1 MSSQQQCDEIIDVGS
16 QPEQQP
22 RFCYDDIENQQYDIE
37 EFPAEASTPADD
49 DGEYD
54 IEEREPDLDDEKI
67 EQIEQ
72 MIQMN
77 IGILKLYVNRENH
90 ELFELYREHIENH
103 NTKMSNEFPDSG
115 FDLFIPEKV
124 VFDTPFETK
133 MIDLQIKAEMVYHG
147 ESSAF
152 NIFPRSSISKTPLML
167 ANHTG
172 VIDQG
177 YRGWL
182 MGAFR
187 WLYAPPD
194 KTDYGDENP
203 KKLTPLIY
211 RRPVKPKYVVE
222 KHTRLLQ
229 ICHPSLCPVVVI
241 LIHYEADFTNTSRND
256 GGFGSTG
263 IVGKMEP
270 PAAATTTQQPP
281 IESIDL

>member
-1 MSSQQQCDEIIDVGS
+1 MSSQQQCDEIIEVGS
-16 QPEQQP
+16 QPEPQP
-22 RFCYDDIENQQYDIE
+22 RFCYDDIDNQQYDIE
-37 EFPAEASTPADD
+37 EFPAEAADADD
-49 DGEYD
+49 DGEYEV
-54 IEEREPDLDDEKI
+54 EEKDGDLDDEKI

-77 IGILKLYVNRENH
+77 IGILKLYVNRENR

-187 WLYAPPD
+187 WLSGSTQP
-194 KTDYGDENP
+194 E
-203 KKLTPLIY
+203 
-211 RRPVKPKYVVE
+211 YVVE

-270 PAAATTTQQPP
+270 PATATTTQQPP